1 MKTFLL
7 FVLPVLMALTA
18 CSNDEK
24 DGSTIENSIV
34 WNGVFFD
41 TELNTDSHDPRFN
54 YVLIV
59 DGSNNFEVYPPSQG
73 VEEKIT
79 KIEMLNEKEM
89 SLTWQ
94 IGTDSRVVKTTFNF
108 QNENELIIDRF
119 IYTLAAVP
127 FPSNLTQGKFIRESK
142 NP

>member
-1 MKTFLL
+1 MKPFLL
-7 FVLPVLMALTA
+7 FVLPVLIALTA

-59 DGSNNFEVYPPSQG
+59 DGSNNLEVYPPAQG

-127 FPSNLTQGKFIRESK
+127 FPSNLTQGKFIREPK
-142 NP
+142 KP

>member
-1 MKTFLL
+1 MKPFLL
-7 FVLPVLMALTA
+7 FVLPVLIALTA

-24 DGSTIENSIV
+24 AGSTTENYIV

-41 TELNTDSHDPRFN
+41 TELNTYSHDPRFN

-94 IGTDSRVVKTTFNF
+94 IGKDSRVVKTTFNF

-127 FPSNLTQGKFIRESK
+127 FPSNLTQGKFIRE
-142 NP
+142 